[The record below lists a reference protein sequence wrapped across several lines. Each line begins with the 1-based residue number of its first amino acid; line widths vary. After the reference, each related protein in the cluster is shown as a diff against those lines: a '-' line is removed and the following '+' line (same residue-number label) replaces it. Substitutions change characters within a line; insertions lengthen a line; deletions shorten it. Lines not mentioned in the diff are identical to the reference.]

1 MHIGVIVDN
10 SFVSSRKSPCTY
22 GYFTS
27 VLARC
32 MALFNVPSACAVST
46 YTSLKQQSLP
56 AHIASHMS
64 FSWVVHMAE
73 ELCALPLCLGCGAPH
88 TFCCEQCFYALPW
101 IQAAFACRVCG
112 APFGWLCCGVHGEAW
127 ERAAVYGQGASWSV
141 LEYASFAKRFIT
153 TYKDARDT
161 RLAPYIA
168 ALMAVYFEAYIAHP
182 PPGATGVPDVSDVS
196 EVPCA
201 SQELSQQDVPAST
214 LAAAKVRAANSP
226 GFDGVC
232 FVPATKAAYTYRGFD
247 HMELVARLFADV
259 ITIPYI
265 DALARPYAADQ
276 RALNKQQ
283 RMSNLAHSMLVVQP
297 ESIQQKHMLVLDD
310 TLTTGASVIEAARAL
325 HEAGAASVCSFTLT
339 RVW

>member
-32 MALFNVPSACAVST
+32 MALFNVPSACAVGT
-46 YTSLKQQSLP
+46 HTPQQQLLP
-56 AHIASHMS
+56 AHIASRMS
-64 FSWVVHMAE
+64 LSWVVHMAE
-73 ELCALPLCLGCGAPH
+73 ELCALPLCLGCGVPH

-127 ERAAVYGQGASWSV
+127 ERAAAYGQGASWSV

-153 TYKDARDT
+153 SYKDARDT

-182 PPGATGVPDVSDVS
+182 PPAAPAVPDATGAPDAPGAV
-196 EVPCA
+196 
-201 SQELSQQDVPAST
+201 QELSQQDVPALSSI
-214 LAAAKVRAANSP
+214 AASMSAATVT

-297 ESIQQKHMLVLDD
+297 EAIQQKHMLVLDD

>member
-1 MHIGVIVDN
+1 M
-10 SFVSSRKSPCTY
+10 
-22 GYFTS
+22 
-27 VLARC
+27 
-32 MALFNVPSACAVST
+32 
-46 YTSLKQQSLP
+46 SL
-56 AHIASHMS
+56 
-64 FSWVVHMAE
+64 SWVVHMAE
-73 ELCALPLCLGCGAPH
+73 ELCALPLCLGCGVPH

-127 ERAAVYGQGASWSV
+127 ERAAAYGQGASWSV

-168 ALMAVYFEAYIAHP
+168 ALMAVYFEAYIAHAP
-182 PPGATGVPDVSDVS
+182 PRAPAVPDATGAPGAPS
-196 EVPCA
+196 A
-201 SQELSQQDVPAST
+201 AQELSQQDVPALSSI
-214 LAAAKVRAANSP
+214 AASMSAATVT

-283 RMSNLAHSMLVVQP
+283 RMSNLAYSMLVVQP
-297 ESIQQKHMLVLDD
+297 EAIQQKHMLVLDD

>member
-1 MHIGVIVDN
+1 M
-10 SFVSSRKSPCTY
+10 
-22 GYFTS
+22 
-27 VLARC
+27 
-32 MALFNVPSACAVST
+32 
-46 YTSLKQQSLP
+46 SL
-56 AHIASHMS
+56 
-64 FSWVVHMAE
+64 SWVVHMAE
-73 ELCALPLCLGCGAPH
+73 ELCALPLCLGCGVPH

-127 ERAAVYGQGASWSV
+127 ERAAAYGQGASWSV

-153 TYKDARDT
+153 SYKDARDT

-182 PPGATGVPDVSDVS
+182 PPAAPAVPGATGTPGA
-196 EVPCA
+196 PCA
-201 SQELSQQDVPAST
+201 AQELSQQDVPASASIDASMS
-214 LAAAKVRAANSP
+214 AATVT

-297 ESIQQKHMLVLDD
+297 EAVQQKHMLVLDD

-325 HEAGAASVCSFTLT
+325 HEAGAALVCSFTLT

>member
-1 MHIGVIVDN
+1 MDN

-32 MALFNVPSACAVST
+32 MALFTAPSACAVST
-46 YTSLKQQSLP
+46 HTPQQQLLP
-56 AHIASHMS
+56 AHIASRMS
-64 FSWVVHMAE
+64 LSWVVHMAE
-73 ELCALPLCLGCGAPH
+73 ELCALPLCLGCGVPH

-127 ERAAVYGQGASWSV
+127 ERAAAYGQGASWSV

-182 PPGATGVPDVSDVS
+182 PPCAPDAPG
-196 EVPCA
+196 EA
-201 SQELSQQDVPAST
+201 QELSQQDVPASSSI
-214 LAAAKVRAANSP
+214 AASMSAATVT

-297 ESIQQKHMLVLDD
+297 EAIQQKHMLVLDD

>member
-1 MHIGVIVDN
+1 
-10 SFVSSRKSPCTY
+10 
-22 GYFTS
+22 
-27 VLARC
+27 
-32 MALFNVPSACAVST
+32 
-46 YTSLKQQSLP
+46 
-56 AHIASHMS
+56 
-64 FSWVVHMAE
+64 MAE
-73 ELCALPLCLGCGAPH
+73 ELCALPLCLGCGSPH

-127 ERAAVYGQGASWSV
+127 ERAAAYGQGASWSV

-153 TYKDARDT
+153 SYKDARDT

-182 PPGATGVPDVSDVS
+182 PPAAPAVPGATGTPGA
-196 EVPCA
+196 PCA
-201 SQELSQQDVPAST
+201 AQELSQQDVPASASIDASMS
-214 LAAAKVRAANSP
+214 AATVT

-297 ESIQQKHMLVLDD
+297 EAVQQKHMLVLDD

>member
-1 MHIGVIVDN
+1 M
-10 SFVSSRKSPCTY
+10 
-22 GYFTS
+22 
-27 VLARC
+27 
-32 MALFNVPSACAVST
+32 
-46 YTSLKQQSLP
+46 
-56 AHIASHMS
+56 
-64 FSWVVHMAE
+64 
-73 ELCALPLCLGCGAPH
+73 
-88 TFCCEQCFYALPW
+88 
-101 IQAAFACRVCG
+101 
-112 APFGWLCCGVHGEAW
+112 
-127 ERAAVYGQGASWSV
+127 

-153 TYKDARDT
+153 SYKDARDT

-182 PPGATGVPDVSDVS
+182 PPAAPAVPGATGTPGA
-196 EVPCA
+196 PCA
-201 SQELSQQDVPAST
+201 AQELSQQDVPASASIDASMS
-214 LAAAKVRAANSP
+214 AATVT

-297 ESIQQKHMLVLDD
+297 EAVQQKHMLVLDD

>member
-1 MHIGVIVDN
+1 M
-10 SFVSSRKSPCTY
+10 
-22 GYFTS
+22 
-27 VLARC
+27 
-32 MALFNVPSACAVST
+32 
-46 YTSLKQQSLP
+46 SL
-56 AHIASHMS
+56 
-64 FSWVVHMAE
+64 SWVVHMAE
-73 ELCALPLCLGCGAPH
+73 ELCALPLCLGCGVPH

-127 ERAAVYGQGASWSV
+127 ERAAAYGQGASWSV

-153 TYKDARDT
+153 SYKDARDT

-168 ALMAVYFEAYIAHP
+168 ALMAVYFEANIAHAP
-182 PPGATGVPDVSDVS
+182 PRAPAVPDATGAPDAPGAV
-196 EVPCA
+196 
-201 SQELSQQDVPAST
+201 QELSQQDVPASSSI
-214 LAAAKVRAANSP
+214 AASMSAATVT

-276 RALNKQQ
+276 RVLNKQQ

-297 ESIQQKHMLVLDD
+297 EAIQQKHMLVLDD

>member
-1 MHIGVIVDN
+1 M
-10 SFVSSRKSPCTY
+10 
-22 GYFTS
+22 
-27 VLARC
+27 
-32 MALFNVPSACAVST
+32 
-46 YTSLKQQSLP
+46 SL
-56 AHIASHMS
+56 
-64 FSWVVHMAE
+64 SWVVHMAE
-73 ELCALPLCLGCGAPH
+73 ELCALPLCLGCGVPH

-127 ERAAVYGQGASWSV
+127 ERAAAYGQGASWSV

-153 TYKDARDT
+153 SYKDARDT

-182 PPGATGVPDVSDVS
+182 PPAAPAVPGATGTPGA
-196 EVPCA
+196 PCA
-201 SQELSQQDVPAST
+201 AQELSQQDVPASASIDASMS
-214 LAAAKVRAANSP
+214 AATVT

-297 ESIQQKHMLVLDD
+297 EAVQQKHMLVLDD

>member
-1 MHIGVIVDN
+1 M
-10 SFVSSRKSPCTY
+10 
-22 GYFTS
+22 
-27 VLARC
+27 
-32 MALFNVPSACAVST
+32 
-46 YTSLKQQSLP
+46 
-56 AHIASHMS
+56 
-64 FSWVVHMAE
+64 
-73 ELCALPLCLGCGAPH
+73 
-88 TFCCEQCFYALPW
+88 
-101 IQAAFACRVCG
+101 
-112 APFGWLCCGVHGEAW
+112 
-127 ERAAVYGQGASWSV
+127 

-182 PPGATGVPDVSDVS
+182 PPHSPCATDVPRAPQEFSAQDVS
-196 EVPCA
+196 
-201 SQELSQQDVPAST
+201 AST

>member
-1 MHIGVIVDN
+1 M
-10 SFVSSRKSPCTY
+10 
-22 GYFTS
+22 
-27 VLARC
+27 
-32 MALFNVPSACAVST
+32 
-46 YTSLKQQSLP
+46 SL
-56 AHIASHMS
+56 
-64 FSWVVHMAE
+64 SWVVHMAE
-73 ELCALPLCLGCGAPH
+73 ELCALPLCLGCGVPH

-127 ERAAVYGQGASWSV
+127 ERAAAYGQGASWSV

-182 PPGATGVPDVSDVS
+182 PPRS
-196 EVPCA
+196 PCA
-201 SQELSQQDVPAST
+201 TDVPRAPQELSAQDVPAST
-214 LAAAKVRAANSP
+214 KVRAANSP

-247 HMELVARLFADV
+247 HMELVARLLAAV
-259 ITIPYI
+259 LNIPYI

>member
-1 MHIGVIVDN
+1 M
-10 SFVSSRKSPCTY
+10 
-22 GYFTS
+22 
-27 VLARC
+27 
-32 MALFNVPSACAVST
+32 
-46 YTSLKQQSLP
+46 SL
-56 AHIASHMS
+56 
-64 FSWVVHMAE
+64 SWVVHMAE
-73 ELCALPLCLGCGAPH
+73 ELCALPLCLGCGVPH

-127 ERAAVYGQGASWSV
+127 ERAAAYGQGASWSV

-153 TYKDARDT
+153 SYKDARDT

-182 PPGATGVPDVSDVS
+182 PPAAPAVPGATGTPGA
-196 EVPCA
+196 PCA
-201 SQELSQQDVPAST
+201 AQELSQQDVPALSSI
-214 LAAAKVRAANSP
+214 AASMSAATVT

-297 ESIQQKHMLVLDD
+297 EAVQQKHMLVLDD

>member
-1 MHIGVIVDN
+1 M
-10 SFVSSRKSPCTY
+10 
-22 GYFTS
+22 
-27 VLARC
+27 
-32 MALFNVPSACAVST
+32 
-46 YTSLKQQSLP
+46 SL
-56 AHIASHMS
+56 
-64 FSWVVHMAE
+64 SWVVHMAE
-73 ELCALPLCLGCGAPH
+73 ELCALPLCLGCGVPH

-127 ERAAVYGQGASWSV
+127 ERAAAYGQGASWSV

-153 TYKDARDT
+153 SYKDARDT

-182 PPGATGVPDVSDVS
+182 PPAAPAVPDATGAPDAPGAV
-196 EVPCA
+196 
-201 SQELSQQDVPAST
+201 QELSQQDVPALSSI
-214 LAAAKVRAANSP
+214 AASMSAATVT

-297 ESIQQKHMLVLDD
+297 EAIQQKHMLVLDD

>member
-32 MALFNVPSACAVST
+32 MALFNVSSACAVGT
-46 YTSLKQQSLP
+46 HTPQQQLLP
-56 AHIASHMS
+56 AHIASRMS
-64 FSWVVHMAE
+64 LSWVVHMAE
-73 ELCALPLCLGCGAPH
+73 ELCALPLCLGCGVPH

-127 ERAAVYGQGASWSV
+127 ERAAAYGQGASWSV

-153 TYKDARDT
+153 SYKDARDT

-168 ALMAVYFEAYIAHP
+168 ALMAVYFEAYIAHAP
-182 PPGATGVPDVSDVS
+182 PCAPDAPGA
-196 EVPCA
+196 A
-201 SQELSQQDVPAST
+201 QELSQQDVPASASI
-214 LAAAKVRAANSP
+214 AASMSAATVT

-276 RALNKQQ
+276 RVLNKQQ

-297 ESIQQKHMLVLDD
+297 EAIQQKHMLVLDD